1 MNATD
6 FSQFLQQVCNIAIQA
21 GLIINTYYK
30 TKSEVSFKDDRS
42 PLTEADLAS
51 NKFIINSLFD
61 LDLDIPTLSEESL
74 VNWDIRKNWT
84 KYWLVDPLDGTK
96 EFINQNGEFTVNIA
110 LIDNN
115 AVVGEVI
122 NIGPDEEFVT
132 INKIAEICS
141 NITGSN
147 LKPEYHPDRPK
158 EVKHATCS
166 SNKARKL
173 LKYKTSTD
181 LYTGIKKTFEYIKKR
196 GPKKFNYH
204 VDLEIVNDLT
214 PKAWVEK
221 KI

>member
-1 MNATD
+1 MIPIEK
-6 FSQFLQQVCNIAIQA
+6 VK
-21 GLIINTYYK
+21 LIVDTYK
-30 TKSEVSFKDDRS
+30 TLEKQ
-42 PLTEADLAS
+42 LAS
-51 NKFIINSLFD
+51 GNIDKKDFVKKS
-61 LDLDIPTLSEESL
+61 
-74 VNWDIRKNWT
+74 
-84 KYWLVDPLDGTK
+84 K
-96 EFINQNGEFTVNIA
+96 EYSSIGEI
-110 LIDNN
+110 
-115 AVVGEVI
+115 I

-181 LYTGIKKTFEYIKKR
+181 LYTGIKKTFEYIKKK
-196 GPKKFNYH
+196 GPKKFDYH

-214 PKAWVEK
+214 PKAWIEK